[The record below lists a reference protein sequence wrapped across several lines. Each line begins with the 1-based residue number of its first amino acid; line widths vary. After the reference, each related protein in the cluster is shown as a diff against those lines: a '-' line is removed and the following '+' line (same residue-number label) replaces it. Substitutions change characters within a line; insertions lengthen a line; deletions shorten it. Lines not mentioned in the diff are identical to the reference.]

1 MGKLCPW
8 LCLDINSRQHILYI
22 FCCCCYYPTPL
33 SLPRT
38 LFSSVTHLLPCWP
51 QVRQWVPLANKK
63 KTDVLPHCVA
73 VINPPPNHHKQ
84 CCCAC
89 MHVCVCASQPPASYT
104 RSLLNTY
111 SSPSCHTDWPHPA
124 PCDLASMGLSFSRKE
139 GREVGR
145 ERGKWANPEWKQT
158 GSICWWGIGGWRLT

>member
-51 QVRQWVPLANKK
+51 QVHQWVPLANK

-89 MHVCVCASQPPASYT
+89 MNVCVCASQPPASYT

-139 GREVGR
+139 GGEVGR

-158 GSICWWGIGGWRLT
+158 GSICWWGIEGWRLT